1 MIDRKKRPIEILL
14 IEDNPA
20 DVLLT
25 KEALSDTKLP
35 FFIHTVGDG
44 VHAMRFLRKQDKYVD
59 ARRPDIIMLDLNLPV
74 KDGREVLAE
83 LKADKDLRRI
93 PVIVLTTSIREQDI
107 VAAYD
112 LGANCYIVKP
122 VDFTEFCDVVKTV
135 ENFWFGIVSLPPP
148 T

>member
-1 MIDRKKRPIEILL
+1 MDQHKRSIEILL
-14 IEDNPA
+14 VEDNPA

-25 KEALSDTKLP
+25 KEALTDAKLP
-35 FFIHTVGDG
+35 FFMHTVGDG
-44 VHAMRFLRKQDKYVD
+44 VHAMRFLRKQDKYSD

-83 LKADKDLRRI
+83 LKLDNELRRI

-107 VAAYD
+107 TTAYN

-122 VDFTEFCDVVKTV
+122 VDFTEFCNVVRII
-135 ENFWFGIVSLPPP
+135 ENFWFNVVSLPS
-148 T
+148 

>member
-1 MIDRKKRPIEILL
+1 MIDQHKPAVEILL

-25 KEALSDTKLP
+25 KEALTDAQLP
-35 FFIHTVGDG
+35 FFMHTVGDG
-44 VHAMRFLRKQDKYVD
+44 VHAMHFLRRQDRYSD

-83 LKADKDLRRI
+83 LKADKNLCRI
-93 PVIVLTTSIREQDI
+93 PVIVLTNSIREQDI
-107 VAAYD
+107 TAAYD

-122 VDFTEFCDVVKTV
+122 VDFTEFCNVIKSI
-135 ENFWFGIVSLPPP
+135 ENFWFNIVALPPAI
-148 T
+148 